1 MTGYDVSSRV
11 KVVGKRGIIY
21 EINLVATRWTET
33 IAIECKYY
41 GEERTV
47 GIKELIAFH
56 GKLQYLH
63 GIKTTMYDKLY

>member
-41 GEERTV
+41 VEERTV
-47 GIKELIAFH
+47 GIKELVAFH
-56 GKLQYLH
+56 GKAANIQ
-63 GIKTTMYDKLY
+63 GIRTTMYDKLN